1 MKRYVLTGAPG
12 AGKTSVLRA
21 LEELGFP
28 VVEEAA
34 TDVIAAEQQRGI
46 EEPWEDDG
54 FIDKIVTLQR
64 QRTTG
69 AVPGPGAGAMSGA
82 AARAGAGAGV
92 QVHDRSVLCT
102 LALARFLGRPVTP
115 LLAAEVDRV
124 VRERV
129 QEREVFLIRPI
140 GFVERTAARR
150 ISYESSLAFERLH
163 DAVYREHGYEIVDIA
178 PGAVAERAAMIAGHI
193 AALASGGPVQ
203 GADDTE
209 VLAPGPSTSSRHS
222 SHTTRGTSR

>member
-21 LEELGFP
+21 LEELGFL
-28 VVEEAA
+28 VTEEAA
-34 TDVIAAEQQRGI
+34 TDVITAEQQRGI
-46 EEPWEDDG
+46 EEPWEDDN

-69 AVPGPGAGAMSGA
+69 AGPGA
-82 AARAGAGAGV
+82 RAGAVAGASAGAGV

-124 VRERV
+124 ARERV

-150 ISYESSLAFERLH
+150 ISYEASLAFERLH
-163 DAVYREHGYEIVDIA
+163 EAVYREHGFEIVDIA
-178 PGAVAERAAMIAGHI
+178 PGAVAERAATIAGHI
-193 AALASGGPVQ
+193 AALASAGPGQ

-209 VLAPGPSTSSRHS
+209 VLARGPSTGSRHS
-222 SHTTRGTSR
+222 SHTIRGTSR

>member
-46 EEPWEDDG
+46 EEPWEDDA

-64 QRTTG
+64 QRSTG
-69 AVPGPGAGAMSGA
+69 AAPGAGAVLEDG
-82 AARAGAGAGV
+82 ARAEAGAGV

-102 LALARFLGRPVTP
+102 LALARFLGRPGTP
-115 LLAAEVDRV
+115 FLAAEVDRV
-124 VRERV
+124 VRERA

-163 DAVYREHGYEIVDIA
+163 EAVYREHGYEIVDIA
-178 PGAVAERAAMIAGHI
+178 PGAVAERAALIAGHL
-193 AALASGGPVQ
+193 AALASAGPVQ

-209 VLAPGPSTSSRHS
+209 ALAPGPSTSSRHS

>member
-12 AGKTSVLRA
+12 AGKTSVVRA

-28 VVEEAA
+28 VVAEAA
-34 TDVIAAEQQRGI
+34 TDVIAAEQQRGV

-64 QRTTG
+64 QRTAGG
-69 AVPGPGAGAMSGA
+69 APGAGAW
-82 AARAGAGAGV
+82 AGV

-102 LALARFLGRPVTP
+102 LALARFLRRPVTP
-115 LLAAEVDRV
+115 LLAAEVDRAG
-124 VRERV
+124 RERV

-150 ISYESSLAFERLH
+150 ISYSDSLAFERLH
-163 DAVYREHGYEIVDIA
+163 EAVYREHGYEIVDIA
-178 PGAVAERAAMIAGHI
+178 PGAVAERAATIAGHI
-193 AALASGGPVQ
+193 AALASAGPGQ
-203 GADDTE
+203 GAADTE
-209 VLAPGPSTSSRHS
+209 VLASGPSTGSRHS
-222 SHTTRGTSR
+222 SQTSRGTIR